1 MVALVVICSLVLA
14 TGVVLLIT
22 SPLRRAAAG
31 GPEDAG
37 GARDPGPGVDR
48 GGEEHRAE
56 LESAREAKYR
66 EIRDAELDR
75 QTGHLSE
82 SDFATID
89 AGLRSEAIDLL
100 KRLDRAN
107 QRLAKL
113 QRDARPETL
122 GELTA
127 DAVGDGV
134 VEAAGVAEDPEARY
148 HRPRT

>member
-66 EIRDAELDR
+66 EIRDAELDYR
-75 QTGHLSE
+75 TG
-82 SDFATID
+82 
-89 AGLRSEAIDLL
+89 
-100 KRLDRAN
+100 K
-107 QRLAKL
+107 
-113 QRDARPETL
+113 
-122 GELTA
+122 LTA
-127 DAVGDGV
+127 DDFGAIDAQLRAEALVILNELEALTAGDDG
-134 VEAAGVAEDPEARY
+134 EQPQDATA
-148 HRPRT
+148 